1 MDDEILEEEETEEE
15 SQEDTPTSGKTL
27 GDMKKRV
34 LSLIEEINPQS
45 QYLTD
50 DEDIQAKINY
60 VIDQKQHEL
69 ARIKK
74 IAAQETLYGSED
86 MTVDLYEEIED
97 LYQIKSL
104 QGCEY
109 ERFDNFVKFLEDGE
123 LAVNYYRYPEM
134 ITAETPDTHELEIS
148 TDAFE
153 IMPFGVAADL
163 LKSDVSSQY
172 GQVYANAYREALNML
187 DVKFNSNNVTI
198 KNGIII

>member
-1 MDDEILEEEETEEE
+1 MEDEILEEEEQQDEEP
-15 SQEDTPTSGKTL
+15 STSGMTL

-50 DEDIQAKINY
+50 DVDIQAKINY
-60 VIDQKQHEL
+60 VIDEKQHEL

-74 IAAQETLYGSED
+74 IAAQTTLELEED
-86 MTVDLYEEIED
+86 ETVDLFEEIEN
-97 LYQIKSL
+97 LYQIKSMR
-104 QGCEY
+104 GIEY
-109 ERFDNFVKFLEDGE
+109 ENFENHVTAKEDGT
-123 LAVNYYRYPEM
+123 LNINYYKYPTM

-148 TDAFE
+148 RDAFE

-163 LKSDVSSQY
+163 LKSDVSAQY

>member
-1 MDDEILEEEETEEE
+1 MDEEILEEEQEEE
-15 SQEDTPTSGKTL
+15 STTGMTL

-50 DEDIQAKINY
+50 DVDIQAKINY
-60 VIDQKQHEL
+60 VIDEKQHEL

-74 IAAQETLYGSED
+74 IAAQTTLDGQEDETF
-86 MTVDLYEEIED
+86 DLYEEIEN

-109 ERFDNFVKFLEDGE
+109 DRFDNFVKFREDGTLE
-123 LAVNYYRYPEM
+123 INYYRYPTM
-134 ITAETPDTHELEIS
+134 ITAETTDSHELEIS
-148 TDAFE
+148 RDVFE

-163 LKSDVSSQY
+163 LKSDVSAQY
-172 GQVYANAYREALNML
+172 GQVYANAYNEALNRL
-187 DVKFNSNNVTI
+187 DIKFNSNNVTI
-198 KNGIII
+198 KNGIRI

>member
-1 MDDEILEEEETEEE
+1 MDEEILEEEEQEEE
-15 SQEDTPTSGKTL
+15 ETSGKTL

-50 DEDIQAKINY
+50 DVDIQAKINY
-60 VIDQKQHEL
+60 VIDEKQHEL

-74 IAAQETLYGSED
+74 IAAQTTLELDED
-86 MTVDLYEEIED
+86 ETVDLYDEIEN

-104 QGCEY
+104 KGIEY
-109 ERFDNFVKFLEDGE
+109 DRFENHVTAKEEGTLEI
-123 LAVNYYRYPEM
+123 NYYKYPTM
-134 ITAETPDTHELEIS
+134 ITADTLDTHELEIS

-163 LKSDVSSQY
+163 LKSDVSAQY
-172 GQVYANAYREALNML
+172 GQVYANAYDRALRML

>member
-1 MDDEILEEEETEEE
+1 MDDEILEEEEQEEETEE
-15 SQEDTPTSGKTL
+15 TSGKTL

-34 LSLIEEINPQS
+34 LSLIEEINPNS

-50 DEDIQAKINY
+50 DVDIQAKINY
-60 VIDQKQHEL
+60 VIDEKQHEL

-74 IAAQETLYGSED
+74 IAAQTTLELDEDETI
-86 MTVDLYEEIED
+86 DLYDEIEN

-104 QGCEY
+104 KGIEY
-109 ERFDNFVKFLEDGE
+109 DRFENHLTAKEEGTLEI
-123 LAVNYYRYPEM
+123 NYYKYPTM
-134 ITAETPDTHELEIS
+134 ITADTADTHELEIS

-163 LKSDVSSQY
+163 LKSDVSAQY
-172 GQVYANAYREALNML
+172 GQVYANAYDRALRML

-198 KNGIII
+198 KNGIRI

>member
-1 MDDEILEEEETEEE
+1 MEEEEIIEEETEEE
-15 SQEDTPTSGKTL
+15 TSGKTL
-27 GDMKKRV
+27 ADMKKRV
-34 LSLIEEINPQS
+34 LTLIEEINPNS
-45 QYLTD
+45 EYLTD
-50 DEDIQAKINY
+50 DVDIQAKINY

-74 IAAQETLYGSED
+74 IAAQTTIDGELDETI
-86 MTVDLYEEIED
+86 DLYEEIEN

-109 ERFDNFVKFLEDGE
+109 DRFDNFVKFKEDGTLE
-123 LAVNYYRYPEM
+123 INYYKYPTM
-134 ITAETPDTHELEIS
+134 ITADTPDTQELEIS

-163 LKSDVSSQY
+163 LKSDVSAQY
-172 GQVYANAYREALNML
+172 GQVYANAYREMLNML
-187 DVKFNSNNVTI
+187 DIKFSSNNVTI

>member
-1 MDDEILEEEETEEE
+1 MDEEIITEET
-15 SQEDTPTSGKTL
+15 STSGMTL

-34 LSLIEEINPQS
+34 LSLIEEINPNS
-45 QYLTD
+45 EYLTD

-74 IAAQETLYGSED
+74 IAAQTTITGETDETLN
-86 MTVDLYEEIED
+86 LYEEIED
-97 LYQIKSL
+97 LYQLKSMS
-104 QGCEY
+104 GIEY
-109 ERFDNFVKFLEDGE
+109 DRFDNFVTLKEDGT
-123 LAVNYYRYPEM
+123 LNVNYYKYPTM
-134 ITAETPDTHELEIS
+134 ITAETQDTQELEIS
-148 TDAFE
+148 RDAFE

-163 LKSDVSSQY
+163 LKNDVSSQY

-198 KNGIII
+198 KNGIRI

>member
-1 MDDEILEEEETEEE
+1 MEEEILEEEPQDEEP
-15 SQEDTPTSGKTL
+15 STSGMTL

-50 DEDIQAKINY
+50 DVDIQAKINY
-60 VIDQKQHEL
+60 VIDEKQHEL

-74 IAAQETLYGSED
+74 IAAQTTLELEED
-86 MTVDLYEEIED
+86 ETVDLYEEIEN
-97 LYQIKSL
+97 LYQIKSMR
-104 QGCEY
+104 GIEY
-109 ERFDNFVKFLEDGE
+109 ENFENHVTAKEDGI
-123 LAVNYYRYPEM
+123 LNINYYKYPTM
-134 ITAETPDTHELEIS
+134 ITAETENTHELEIS
-148 TDAFE
+148 RDAFE

-163 LKSDVSSQY
+163 LKSDVSAQY